1 MSLVRKNILILFV
14 IQGTNYLFPLLT
26 IPYLARVFGPS
37 GIGALALAQAVIL
50 YLVLIIDFGFNLTTT
65 RRISIAYEN
74 GDTKEVNKLFTQTI
88 FIKIIIFFLV
98 SIFVF
103 LICQFL
109 TQLNEIKLLIYIGF
123 ISLIGAVLNP
133 IWLFQGMQKINILLI
148 PTAISKIITLIL
160 IFLFVKDKNDLNFAM
175 LFNSLGLFLS
185 GLISLYYVKKLKLAE
200 VCKIC
205 FSDSKTIV
213 KESFYVFLSYLGSSV
228 YTTMNTFLMS
238 FYIGLKDIG
247 IYSSADKVVTTTIS
261 LMSPLQQAIFP
272 NLSNFKEKKDY
283 LLKLRNF
290 GLILILFSAL
300 LSISLFAL
308 SEKIVLIIFG
318 EEFLKS
324 VVILEILSILPLIVS
339 FGIIFGQWGL
349 IVIGEFKLLGKI
361 YIYGGLTHLTY
372 IFIFLHFFG
381 IYGAAIAI
389 VMTEFL
395 ISLALFFAFINK
407 VKNGIIFPKMDD
419 L

>member
-1 MSLVRKNILILFV
+1 
-14 IQGTNYLFPLLT
+14 
-26 IPYLARVFGPS
+26 
-37 GIGALALAQAVIL
+37 
-50 YLVLIIDFGFNLTTT
+50 
-65 RRISIAYEN
+65 
-74 GDTKEVNKLFTQTI
+74 
-88 FIKIIIFFLV
+88 
-98 SIFVF
+98 
-103 LICQFL
+103 
-109 TQLNEIKLLIYIGF
+109 
-123 ISLIGAVLNP
+123 
-133 IWLFQGMQKINILLI
+133 
-148 PTAISKIITLIL
+148 
-160 IFLFVKDKNDLNFAM
+160 M